1 MSRSVI
7 RSITKHPLTS
17 QSLKITLTT
26 EQLAKLDKA
35 APFNPGF
42 PAAFFGSD
50 PHSLAEGKPDSALV
64 NVVSLASPRRG

>member
-50 PHSLAEGKPDSALV
+50 PHFLAEGKPDSALV

>member
-1 MSRSVI
+1 MSHIPSYLRTGVDE
-7 RSITKHPLTS
+7 
-17 QSLKITLTT
+17 QSLKITLST

-50 PHSLAEGKPDSALV
+50 PHFQAEGKPDSALV
-64 NVVSLASPRRG
+64 NVVSDPYYCLELR